1 MQALTLLQKFF
12 SVDMVIYAAIVLV
25 AATALVRCTMPL
37 SRVAA
42 RLRRAARTIV
52 TESKQNKEKKSWN
65 DMHFLGDSLSA
76 TWADFLQNAEMRD
89 AHGETCDVTQYINE
103 DTVIYAL
110 GRTGFAGLAPGVM
123 TSLGILGTFL
133 GLVMGLSGLSLTGA
147 DTEVVLTAMDQ
158 LIRGMST
165 AFLTS
170 IVGVCGS
177 LLFNLLN
184 NRATDK
190 CQKAI
195 DRFCEVFSLYA
206 MPKPVSEDT
215 AMLALQQEQTAYI
228 RQAVE
233 DMSQKMAVQMEQS
246 IMRAMLPVQR
256 SMDNFILA
264 ATQAQVEGVD
274 RIAQVFVQRMNV
286 ALGNEFDHLR
296 PRRAWSSRR
305 PSRSCAPRRRPSA
318 R

>member
-1 MQALTLLQKFF
+1 MQALTILKKFF
-12 SVDMVIYAAIVLV
+12 SVDMVIYAAIVIV
-25 AATALVRCTMPL
+25 AATALLRCTLPL

-42 RLRRAARTIV
+42 KLRRAARTIV

-110 GRTGFAGLAPGVM
+110 GSTGFAGLAPGVM

-170 IVGVCGS
+170 IAGVCVRCCLTCSTTARQTSARRRSTVSARCSACTPCPS
-177 LLFNLLN
+177 LF
-184 NRATDK
+184 RKTRP
-190 CQKAI
+190 CSP
-195 DRFCEVFSLYA
+195 FS
-206 MPKPVSEDT
+206 
-215 AMLALQQEQTAYI
+215 
-228 RQAVE
+228 R
-233 DMSQKMAVQMEQS
+233 
-246 IMRAMLPVQR
+246 
-256 SMDNFILA
+256 
-264 ATQAQVEGVD
+264 
-274 RIAQVFVQRMNV
+274 
-286 ALGNEFDHLR
+286 
-296 PRRAWSSRR
+296 SRR
-305 PSRSCAPRRRPSA
+305 PTSA
-318 R
+318 RRWRT